1 MSYRLHIRIFTLFFL
16 IAALYAGMT
25 YVSAPHVLSEIKTIT
40 NNATSSPI
48 MAAPEKIT
56 GKQVLVNL
64 GTMKLELLDG
74 TSTPIV
80 IDIVSKG
87 KPGSYYETPGGN
99 YTTEYKIRNHFSSI
113 GLVYMPYS
121 VHVFGNFFIHGIPY
135 YPDGTEVSS
144 TYSGGCIRLR
154 NEDAQKVYA
163 FVEKGTPVRITGAA
177 DETFTYPEEIGSQ
190 HVENMDM
197 TRLMVAAISLEF
209 LTQDNEI
216 SFEGMQTTRRTI
228 LPDLLVYKD
237 DTVSI
242 EYTETLGRKGYVAR
256 MNEKAKALGL
266 NNTTFTDVTTPAVT
280 TPKDSE
286 RFFQYIKT
294 YKSYLLSLQAKA

>member
-1 MSYRLHIRIFTLFFL
+1 MSARLHVRIFTPLFL
-16 IAALYAGMT
+16 IGLLYVGIT
-25 YVSAPHVLSEIKTIT
+25 YVSAPHVLSEIKTIVGS
-40 NNATSSPI
+40 ATSSP
-48 MAAPEKIT
+48 AVTAPETIP
-56 GKQVLVNL
+56 GKQVIVNL
-64 GTMKLELLDG
+64 GTMTLELHNG

-80 IDIVSKG
+80 VNIVSKG

-154 NEDAQKVYA
+154 NEDAQQVYA

-177 DETFTYPEEIGSQ
+177 SETFTYPQETSTTQI
-190 HVENMDM
+190 ENMDM

-216 SFEGMQTTRRTI
+216 SFEGMSTTRRTI
-228 LPDLLVYKD
+228 LPDLLVHKD
-237 DTVSI
+237 DTVSV
-242 EYTETLGRKGYVAR
+242 EYTETFGRNGYVNR

-266 NNTTFTDVTTPAVT
+266 HNTVFTDVTLPART
-280 TPKDSE
+280 TQEDSE
-286 RFFQYIKT
+286 RFLQYIKT
-294 YKSYLLSLQAKA
+294 YKSYLLSLQGTV

>member
-1 MSYRLHIRIFTLFFL
+1 MPSRLHIRIFTPLFL
-16 IAALYAGMT
+16 IAILYVGIT

-40 NNATSSPI
+40 NNATSTP
-48 MAAPEKIT
+48 AEVAPEIVL
-56 GKQVLVNL
+56 GKQVIVNL

-74 TSTPIV
+74 TSTPTV

-163 FVEKGTPVRITGAA
+163 FVEVGTPVRITGAA
-177 DETFTYPEEIGSQ
+177 TETFTYSKNTDVSL
-190 HVENMDM
+190 VENMEM

-216 SFEGMQTTRRTI
+216 IFEGMQTTRRTI
-228 LPDLLVYKD
+228 LPDLVVYKD
-237 DTVSI
+237 DSVSV

-266 NNTTFTDVTTPAVT
+266 HNTTFTDVTTPAT
-280 TPKDSE
+280 TTLEDSE
-286 RFFQYIKT
+286 RFLQYIKT
-294 YKSYLLSLQAKA
+294 YKSYLLSLQPTV